1 MVVARA
7 IAAMDARDYVIPDD
21 VKQAAPPVFRHR
33 VVLKPEADLEGL
45 TADLII
51 ADVLKAVEVP
61 K

>member
-21 VKQAAPPVFRHR
+21 VKTAAPPVLRHR
-33 VVLKPEADLEGL
+33 LVLKPEADLEGL
-45 TADLII
+45 TPDLII